1 MRHNGLKINA
11 LIRFNNSVD
20 MESWPV
26 LLFALSSLIVLIRV
40 SSVIYEKRNVE
51 DVLFFK

>member
-1 MRHNGLKINA
+1 MRHNGLDMNA
-11 LIRFNNSVD
+11 LILFNNSVD

-26 LLFALSSLIVLIRV
+26 LIFALRSLVVLITV
-40 SSVIYEKRNVE
+40 SSVISEELNVE